1 MPRLFVTD
9 REGSE
14 RQIEAATGLTLM
26 QAIRNIGFDEM
37 MALCGCG
44 CSCATSCVACPVGI
58 GNGSRRVRHRT
69 VVRLVLPGEN
79 PSTGQRA
86 PRSKPA
92 QRQGR
97 ELVAA
102 CCADH
107 ERPGDQTAC
116 ELEEEGINA
125 SLEHRRASLRLTDRP
140 SGVT

>member
-44 CSCATSCVACPVGI
+44 CSCATSHVAYPVGI
-58 GNGSRRVRHRT
+58 GNGSRTVRHRT
-69 VVRLVLPGEN
+69 VARLVVPGKN

-86 PRSKPA
+86 ARSAGGLP
-92 QRQGR
+92 
-97 ELVAA
+97 
-102 CCADH
+102 
-107 ERPGDQTAC
+107 
-116 ELEEEGINA
+116 
-125 SLEHRRASLRLTDRP
+125 
-140 SGVT
+140 